1 MFGIPALTS
10 ARKTVGFLLLPI
22 LFALVGLLAFGV
34 TQLPAQA
41 AQSEVWSAT
50 MTAALS
56 ANTEDIGFEADSG
69 SGQTF
74 GFLTDKTFVFEGTTY
89 TILRLARDQEEN
101 FLEFQVDP
109 DLPPSLVD
117 SSTLTLGELSFVVA
131 SAIARPSSIY
141 RWTGAGLTFAVD
153 TDVSASLV
161 RLVAPPAQPSN
172 FAATVGDDS
181 VTLTWDDPR
190 DGSITGYKYRRSED
204 GGETWSVDWTAI
216 SGSGANT
223 FSHTIAGLTAGA
235 EYTFAIRA
243 VNSEGDGAPSLEAQ
257 ITPGL
262 DYDDDD
268 DGLIEVRHLAQLNA
282 LRWDLDGDGSSINAG
297 YASAFPTA
305 RTGMGCPES
314 GCIGYELTAN
324 LDFDTNADGVV
335 DSSDD
340 YWNDGA
346 GWEPI
351 VRYVDPGEGES
362 RVTHPFNA
370 TFDGGGH
377 TVSNL
382 FINRATDNIG
392 LFGVTGSGSE
402 VRNVGLPSANVTGNQ
417 RVGALVGRVDSGK
430 ISASFSTGSVTGT
443 SNNVGGLVGRNNSGS
458 IAVSY
463 STAAVSGDTSVG
475 GLVGYTEEGSIT
487 ASYATGSAS
496 GNANVGGLVGQG
508 GSGSVQA
515 SYAIGPVKGS
525 FSDGLVG
532 YGGATIFDSY
542 WNTETTDTTGAGG
555 RDYGKTTDELKSP
568 TAYGD
573 GDGDDDGDDIY
584 ANWNVDVDGDDSL
597 DDPWDFGT
605 NQQYPALKIDF
616 NGDNDAT
623 WQEFGF
629 QRAVAGFTATAG
641 SGQVTISWD
650 DLGDPAVSHFEVRQ
664 SDDDGDTWTTWETIP
679 GSAATTTNHTVTGLS
694 SGVAYTFQ
702 IRPVKDYGAGLASE
716 SATATPVA
724 PVALNA
730 APSFVDGP
738 TTNRSVAENMPP
750 GTSIGARISATD
762 SDASDSLIYSI
773 SRNDDGAFVVDSG
786 GQLSNTKTLNY
797 EQKSSYSITLMVED
811 NDGAS
816 DTIDVSIAVTDVND
830 PPIFVD
836 GESTTRRIAENSPP
850 GTKIGQPITATDEDD
865 VPRYA
870 VHASSGNDLSVF
882 QFDFDTGQFSVD
894 LTRLDHEA
902 KSSYS
907 LTVEANDDDD
917 ATTFIDVTIEI
928 IDVAE
933 PPPAPGAPTIAPAGE
948 AGDTT
953 LNVSWTAP
961 DTTGRPNI
969 IGYDVRFRS
978 GSNQNWTI
986 RSLAGNTTSANLS
999 GLVPGSTFV
1008 MQVSAK
1014 NDEGVSPW
1022 SSPGTGSTNLPE
1034 SEEQP
1039 PTTPEPTAP
1048 PTVAPTVP
1056 PTPAPPPP
1064 TAQEILT
1071 LFEENPE
1078 LAGEVV
1084 GQLADDDPEEAG
1096 RVISESAE
1104 EDEQAAG
1111 QIICSAVGGHSASM
1125 GRAVG
1130 HAAKANA
1137 GSTSNALGT
1146 ISDNGDCVGQL
1157 GSVIPVGPW
1166 LPEQAPPEGQDQTGQ
1181 GTWQDLGSPAPVE
1194 NVMARF
1200 FTPIEDAHTD
1210 ITNLDEPPSGIE
1222 PLPPDNIPYAYVDI
1236 AHDNFTN
1243 EDIVTAHATISVE
1256 KEWLS
1261 STQVHQWSVQL
1272 SRFDPATTAW
1282 IPTQSKRIGEDA
1294 EKVYYTVTVPGFSL
1308 WAIHGSTEPPALTFV
1323 EDNLQISRQPISIG
1337 QFTVVSVDVTNTT
1350 DGPATYFANLW
1361 VDKQINQTSQI
1372 LIGAGLTQTVS
1383 FPLSI
1388 DIAGAY
1394 QIRVGSQLSQQP
1406 LLVEDPAA
1414 PVTPVAQNEL
1424 ATPTAAPPTVPPTI
1438 PAAPDTEPTP
1448 TIAPTIPP
1456 TPAPVASVPEPTA
1469 APESEEAI
1477 VAQVPVIGS
1486 VEFSDPSPSP
1496 GDQIMVTIPITH
1508 LGSGESSFDLEIE
1521 VGGSIVA
1528 QQTVTVPP
1536 GETLRVEMPIIAP
1549 SDPSD
1554 VTVRVNGLAK
1564 QAAITPAA
1572 SGNTGVIIGVV
1583 VAAVVILV
1591 IVVVI
1596 ITVIRRRR

>member
-1 MFGIPALTS
+1 MFGIPTLTS
-10 ARKTVGFLLLPI
+10 ARKAVGFLLLPMI
-22 LFALVGLLAFGV
+22 FALVGLLALTV
-34 TQLPAQA
+34 TQLPTQA

-50 MTAALS
+50 MTTEES
-56 ANTEDIGFEADSG
+56 PNTEDIGFEADSG

-74 GFLTDKTFVFEGTTY
+74 GSLTDKTFVFEGTTY
-89 TILRLARDQEEN
+89 TILRLARDQVEN

-117 SSTLTLGELSFVVA
+117 SSTLTLGESSFVVA

-235 EYTFAIRA
+235 EYTFAILA
-243 VNSEGDGAPSLEAQ
+243 VNSDGDGAPSLEAQ
-257 ITPGL
+257 ITPGEDL
-262 DYDDDD
+262 DVDD
-268 DGLIEVRHLAQLNA
+268 DGLIQVSNLAQLNA
-282 LRWDLDGDGSSINAG
+282 IRWDLDGDGSSTVAG
-297 YASAFPTA
+297 YATAFSTA

-314 GCIGYELTAN
+314 GCIGYELTTY
-324 LDFDTNADGVV
+324 LDFDTNGDGAV

-351 VRYVDPGEGES
+351 ADGSTPPEGVPEDAP
-362 RVTHPFNA
+362 TFNT

-392 LFGVTGSGSE
+392 LFGVTGSGSV
-402 VRNVGLPSANVTGNQ
+402 VRNVGLPFAKVTGKQ
-417 RVGALVGRVDSGK
+417 GVGALVGRVASGK
-430 ISASFSTGSVTGT
+430 ITGSFSTGSVTGT
-443 SNNVGGLVGRNNSGS
+443 SNDVGGLVGRTNSGS

-463 STAAVSGDTSVG
+463 STAAVRGDTSVG

-496 GNANVGGLVGQG
+496 GNANVGGLVGKG

-515 SYAIGPVKGS
+515 SYAIGPVKGT

-532 YGGATIFDSY
+532 YGGATISHSY
-542 WNTETTDTTGAGG
+542 WNTETTDTTGGGG

-573 GDGDDDGDDIY
+573 GDDIY
-584 ANWNVDVDGDDSL
+584 ANWNVDVDGDGNL

-664 SDDDGDTWTTWETIP
+664 SDDDGDTWATWETIS
-679 GSAATTTNHTVTGLS
+679 GSNATTTNHTVTGLT

-702 IRPVKDYGAGLASE
+702 IRPVKDYGSGLASE

-738 TTNRSVAENMPP
+738 TANRSVAENMPP

-773 SRNDDGAFVVDSG
+773 SRNDDGAFVVDIG

-797 EQKSSYSITLMVED
+797 EQKSSYSITLRVED

-816 DTIDVSIAVTDVND
+816 DTIDVSVAVTDVND

-933 PPPAPGAPTIAPAGE
+933 PPPAPGAPTISPAGE

-961 DTTGRPNI
+961 DTTGRPDI

-986 RSLAGNTTSANLS
+986 RSLAGNTTSGNIS
-999 GLVPGSTFV
+999 GLVPGAIYV
-1008 MQVSAK
+1008 MQVAAK

-1022 SSPGTGSTNLPE
+1022 SSPGTGSTNLAA
-1034 SEEQP
+1034 SEQQP

-1056 PTPAPPPP
+1056 PTPPAPPP

-1071 LFEENPE
+1071 LFAENPE
-1078 LAGEVV
+1078 QAGEVV
-1084 GQLADDDPEEAG
+1084 GKLADGDPEEAG
-1096 RVISESAE
+1096 RVISKSAE

-1111 QIICSAVGGHSASM
+1111 QIICSAVGGHGVSI

-1130 HAAKANA
+1130 HAAKENA

-1146 ISDNGDCVGQL
+1146 ISDDGDCVSQL
-1157 GSVIPVGPW
+1157 GSVIPVEPW
-1166 LPEQAPPEGQDQTGQ
+1166 LPEQPPQRARTKPDRVPGRTSVRRLLSK
-1181 GTWQDLGSPAPVE
+1181 TSWPAFSPPSKTP
-1194 NVMARF
+1194 
-1200 FTPIEDAHTD
+1200 TPILP
-1210 ITNLDEPPSGIE
+1210 IWTNPRLE
-1222 PLPPDNIPYAYVDI
+1222 LNRCRR
-1236 AHDNFTN
+1236 
-1243 EDIVTAHATISVE
+1243 TISRMPT
-1256 KEWLS
+1256 WTLPTTTLLTTIS
-1261 STQVHQWSVQL
+1261 S
-1272 SRFDPATTAW
+1272 
-1282 IPTQSKRIGEDA
+1282 
-1294 EKVYYTVTVPGFSL
+1294 
-1308 WAIHGSTEPPALTFV
+1308 
-1323 EDNLQISRQPISIG
+1323 
-1337 QFTVVSVDVTNTT
+1337 
-1350 DGPATYFANLW
+1350 
-1361 VDKQINQTSQI
+1361 
-1372 LIGAGLTQTVS
+1372 
-1383 FPLSI
+1383 
-1388 DIAGAY
+1388 
-1394 QIRVGSQLSQQP
+1394 
-1406 LLVEDPAA
+1406 
-1414 PVTPVAQNEL
+1414 
-1424 ATPTAAPPTVPPTI
+1424 
-1438 PAAPDTEPTP
+1438 
-1448 TIAPTIPP
+1448 PP
-1456 TPAPVASVPEPTA
+1456 TPPY
-1469 APESEEAI
+1469 
-1477 VAQVPVIGS
+1477 
-1486 VEFSDPSPSP
+1486 
-1496 GDQIMVTIPITH
+1496 
-1508 LGSGESSFDLEIE
+1508 LWRKSG
-1521 VGGSIVA
+1521 
-1528 QQTVTVPP
+1528 
-1536 GETLRVEMPIIAP
+1536 
-1549 SDPSD
+1549 
-1554 VTVRVNGLAK
+1554 
-1564 QAAITPAA
+1564 
-1572 SGNTGVIIGVV
+1572 
-1583 VAAVVILV
+1583 
-1591 IVVVI
+1591 
-1596 ITVIRRRR
+1596 

>member
-1 MFGIPALTS
+1 M
-10 ARKTVGFLLLPI
+10 
-22 LFALVGLLAFGV
+22 
-34 TQLPAQA
+34 
-41 AQSEVWSAT
+41 
-50 MTAALS
+50 
-56 ANTEDIGFEADSG
+56 
-69 SGQTF
+69 
-74 GFLTDKTFVFEGTTY
+74 
-89 TILRLARDQEEN
+89 
-101 FLEFQVDP
+101 
-109 DLPPSLVD
+109 
-117 SSTLTLGELSFVVA
+117 
-131 SAIARPSSIY
+131 
-141 RWTGAGLTFAVD
+141 
-153 TDVSASLV
+153 
-161 RLVAPPAQPSN
+161 
-172 FAATVGDDS
+172 
-181 VTLTWDDPR
+181 
-190 DGSITGYKYRRSED
+190 
-204 GGETWSVDWTAI
+204 
-216 SGSGANT
+216 
-223 FSHTIAGLTAGA
+223 
-235 EYTFAIRA
+235 
-243 VNSEGDGAPSLEAQ
+243 
-257 ITPGL
+257 
-262 DYDDDD
+262 
-268 DGLIEVRHLAQLNA
+268 
-282 LRWDLDGDGSSINAG
+282 
-297 YASAFPTA
+297 
-305 RTGMGCPES
+305 
-314 GCIGYELTAN
+314 
-324 LDFDTNADGVV
+324 
-335 DSSDD
+335 
-340 YWNDGA
+340 
-346 GWEPI
+346 
-351 VRYVDPGEGES
+351 
-362 RVTHPFNA
+362 
-370 TFDGGGH
+370 
-377 TVSNL
+377 
-382 FINRATDNIG
+382 
-392 LFGVTGSGSE
+392 
-402 VRNVGLPSANVTGNQ
+402 
-417 RVGALVGRVDSGK
+417 
-430 ISASFSTGSVTGT
+430 
-443 SNNVGGLVGRNNSGS
+443 
-458 IAVSY
+458 
-463 STAAVSGDTSVG
+463 G

-496 GNANVGGLVGQG
+496 GNANVGGLVGKG

-515 SYAIGPVKGS
+515 SYAIGPVKGT

-532 YGGATIFDSY
+532 YGGATISHSY

-568 TAYGD
+568 TAY
-573 GDGDDDGDDIY
+573 DDGNDIY
-584 ANWNVDVDGDDSL
+584 ANWNVDVDGDNSP

-641 SGQVTISWD
+641 NLQVTISWD
-650 DLGDPAVSHFEVRQ
+650 DFGDPAVSHFEARQ
-664 SDDDGDTWTTWETIP
+664 SEDGGDPWTTWETIS
-679 GSAATTTNHTVTGLS
+679 GSDATTTDHTISGLTN
-694 SGVAYTFQ
+694 GVAYTFQ
-702 IRPVKDYGAGLASE
+702 IRPVNDYGAGLASE
-716 SATATPVA
+716 SVTATPAAPNARPRVVA
-724 PVALNA
+724 PIADQALTVGDSTTTLDLSSNFSDPDGNPLSYNATSSNPSVVTASTSGSQLTLTPVAA
-730 APSFVDGP
+730 
-738 TTNRSVAENMPP
+738 
-750 GTSIGARISATD
+750 GTA
-762 SDASDSLIYSI
+762 
-773 SRNDDGAFVVDSG
+773 
-786 GQLSNTKTLNY
+786 
-797 EQKSSYSITLMVED
+797 
-811 NDGAS
+811 
-816 DTIDVSIAVTDVND
+816 AVTVNAVD
-830 PPIFVD
+830 P
-836 GESTTRRIAENSPP
+836 
-850 GTKIGQPITATDEDD
+850 
-865 VPRYA
+865 
-870 VHASSGNDLSVF
+870 SGAGVSD
-882 QFDFDTGQFSVD
+882 QFSV
-894 LTRLDHEA
+894 
-902 KSSYS
+902 
-907 LTVEANDDDD
+907 TVS
-917 ATTFIDVTIEI
+917 
-928 IDVAE
+928 
-933 PPPAPGAPTIAPAGE
+933 G
-948 AGDTT
+948 
-953 LNVSWTAP
+953 SAP
-961 DTTGRPNI
+961 D
-969 IGYDVRFRS
+969 
-978 GSNQNWTI
+978 
-986 RSLAGNTTSANLS
+986 
-999 GLVPGSTFV
+999 
-1008 MQVSAK
+1008 
-1014 NDEGVSPW
+1014 
-1022 SSPGTGSTNLPE
+1022 
-1034 SEEQP
+1034 EEEEP

-1048 PTVAPTVP
+1048 PTV
-1056 PTPAPPPP
+1056 PAPPPP

-1078 LAGEVV
+1078 QAGEVV

-1130 HAAKANA
+1130 HAAKENA
-1137 GSTSNALGT
+1137 GSTGNALGT
-1146 ISDNGDCVGQL
+1146 ISDDGDCVGQL
-1157 GSVIPVGPW
+1157 GSVIPVEPW
-1166 LPEQAPPEGQDQTGQ
+1166 LPEQAPPEGRDQTGQ
-1181 GTWQDLGSPAPVE
+1181 GTWQDVGSPAPVE

-1308 WAIHGSTEPPALTFV
+1308 WAIHESTEPPALTFV
-1323 EDNLQISRQPISIG
+1323 EDNLQISRQPIGIG

-1406 LLVEDPAA
+1406 LLVEHPAA
-1414 PVTPVAQNEL
+1414 AVTPVAQGDL
-1424 ATPTAAPPTVPPTI
+1424 ATQTAARPTVPPTI
-1438 PAAPDTEPTP
+1438 PAAPPVEPTP

-1456 TPAPVASVPEPTA
+1456 TPAPVASVPEPTS

-1564 QAAITPAA
+1564 QAAITPAVSSNA
-1572 SGNTGVIIGVV
+1572 GVIIGVV

-1591 IVVVI
+1591 IIVVI
-1596 ITVIRRRR
+1596 IAVIRRRR